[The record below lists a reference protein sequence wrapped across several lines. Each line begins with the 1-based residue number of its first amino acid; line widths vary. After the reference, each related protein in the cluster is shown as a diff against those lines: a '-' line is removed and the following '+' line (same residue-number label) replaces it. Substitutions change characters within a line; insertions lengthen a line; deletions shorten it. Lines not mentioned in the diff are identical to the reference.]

1 MTESQR
7 HGVAAG
13 FLHLLQTHHD
23 VYDRWIKIPK
33 DDAAQIG
40 ALIRE
45 EMGLSQAPDKADLE
59 AMASYIDA
67 HLKDQV
73 EKIQA
78 ANTNAPKHVGLVLA
92 TQQNS

>member
-7 HGVAAG
+7 HGIAAG
-13 FLHLLQTHHD
+13 FLHILQTHDD
-23 VYDRWIKIPK
+23 VYKRWMATPK
-33 DDAAQIG
+33 NDAEKIG

-45 EMGLSQAPDKADLE
+45 EMGLKEAPDKPDLD
-59 AMASYIDA
+59 AMAKYIDA

-78 ANTNAPKHVGLVLA
+78 ANKDAPKHVGLITV

>member
-7 HGVAAG
+7 HGIAAG
-13 FLHLLQTHHD
+13 FLHILQTHSD

-33 DDAAQIG
+33 DDAAKIG

-45 EMGLSQAPDKADLE
+45 EMGLSQAPDAADLA

-67 HLKDQV
+67 HLKTQV

-78 ANTNAPKHVGLVLA
+78 ANANAPKHVGFVLV
-92 TQQNS
+92 TQQS